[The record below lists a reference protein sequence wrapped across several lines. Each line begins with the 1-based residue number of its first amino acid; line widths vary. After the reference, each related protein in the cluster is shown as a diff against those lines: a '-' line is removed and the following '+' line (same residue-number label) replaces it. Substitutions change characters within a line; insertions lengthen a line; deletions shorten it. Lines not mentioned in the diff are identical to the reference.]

1 MSTVVSSE
9 VKQTLLKGAFVTPPA
24 LLAITPIAYLD
35 NAWVVARNKAEVAGA
50 VIAQLLVE
58 SQTVR
63 PFSVVA

>member
-1 MSTVVSSE
+1 MVSSV

-35 NAWVVARNKAEVAGA
+35 NAWVVARNKAEMAGA